1 MKKYTDLNEANV
13 CIQLVPK
20 DDVDQLLRDIE
31 DLFPKINE
39 NLSFFKMS
47 TEAADECMELI
58 RKFKNKYR

>member
-20 DDVDQLLRDIE
+20 DDVDQLLSDIE

-47 TEAADECMELI
+47 TEATDECMELI
-58 RKFKNKYR
+58 RKFKSKYR